1 MPTRFYL
8 DISNTNASGPGA
20 SQSTTLPTGTH
31 NTNSPS
37 GLYDD
42 GLLNPNTGFT
52 GSGAV
57 SFTSLAQTARQ
68 SGRYAIMASSEL
80 AAQTIS
86 SGTWTFNCY
95 SGESASQ
102 ANAYF
107 ALCVYIWRPSTSS
120 VVGFIYNSAAELG
133 TEWTIAGGFVNFT
146 FSGSSVTAQ
155 ANDVLVLEVWY
166 TSAQAKAASYTLNA
180 YFDDQEYIDAPQNI
194 LFFRSKRAI
203 VIS

>member
-20 SQSTTLPTGTH
+20 SKSTTLPNGTN
-31 NTNSPS
+31 NTNTPS

-52 GSGAV
+52 GSGPIVFA
-57 SFTSLAQTARQ
+57 SLAQTARQ
-68 SGRYAIMASSEL
+68 SGRYAIMATSDL

-86 SGTWTFNCY
+86 AGTWTFNCY
-95 SGESASQ
+95 TAESSNQ
-102 ANAYF
+102 ANSYF
-107 ALCVYIWRPSTSS
+107 ALCVYVWRPSTSS
-120 VVGFIYNSAAELG
+120 VVGFVYDSNAQLG
-133 TEWTIAGGFVNFT
+133 SEWSISGGFVNFT
-146 FSGSSVTAQ
+146 FSGNSVTAQ

-166 TSAQAKAASYTLNA
+166 TSAQAKSSSYNLTA
-180 YFDDQEYIDAPQNI
+180 YFDDQEYIDAPQSI
-194 LFFRSKRAI
+194 LLFRRKRAI